1 MPKAPKIFFFAL
13 PEGVIFFPC
22 VSILKILRILWRIQ
36 KCLKNTENFLTPDL
50 TSGFD
55 LG

>member
-1 MPKAPKIFFFAL
+1 MSFVFSFLKGFFF
-13 PEGVIFFPC
+13 PY
-22 VSILKILRILWRIQ
+22 VSILKILRIWWRIQ

-50 TSGFD
+50 TSGSD